1 MWRLRLHPSPFGAVC
16 QGIFTSCLLLS
27 ALTVPSVCT
36 SVYDYCLYM
45 DANVSRALSNIY
57 DLPDDFFPKI
67 DDLVRDAKDALEPF
81 WKTDSIKKH
90 VIIATHFVD
99 LIEDFWQ
106 TTQGMNHVAEALVSL
121 IPPTTVAVPQGYLTT
136 HEEAEEIPLDG
147 LFNYQEERIASYQPD
162 YPVPARIHTH
172 LKVYTKINEQALDRA
187 RRLLWWHY
195 NCLVWGEPNVTN
207 YISRLRTW
215 LSTPEKYRGKDAP
228 TIEAITRPIQV
239 ASGSRAKTQG
249 IRKPRGLEPRR
260 RKVKTTVVYGRR
272 RSKSRERSP
281 STSQRAGSPIPRSS
295 GGARGPPTPRR

>member
-27 ALTVPSVCT
+27 TLTVPLVCT
-36 SVYDYCLYM
+36 IVYDSCLYM

-81 WKTDSIKKH
+81 WKSDSIKEH

-99 LIEDFWQ
+99 LIEDFCQ
-106 TTQGMNHVAEALVSL
+106 TTQGMNHIAEALTAL
-121 IPPTTVAVPQGYLTT
+121 IPATTVAVPQGYLTT
-136 HEEAEEIPLDG
+136 PEEAEEVPLDG
-147 LFNYQEERIASYQPD
+147 LFTHQEERIANYQPD
-162 YPVPARIHTH
+162 YPIAARIHTH
-172 LKVYTKINEQALDRA
+172 LKVYTKIKEQALDRA

-195 NCLVWGEPNVTN
+195 NCLVWGEANVTN

-239 ASGSRAKTQG
+239 AAGSRGKTQG

-260 RKVKTTVVYGRR
+260 RKVKTTVVFGRR
-272 RSKSRERSP
+272 CSKSRERRSHSP
-281 STSQRAGSPIPRSS
+281 QRAGSPIPRHS
-295 GGARGPPTPRR
+295 GDSRRSPSPRK